1 MKASSNDEAEDLRER
16 ESIGGVIEVSCITS
30 RCSGKT
36 LWSEDAVVRFTE
48 GNSICDFAVG
58 QRFVIEGG
66 RKKAVCVF
74 FVSPRF
80 SRSHRIL

>member
-36 LWSEDAVVRFTE
+36 L
-48 GNSICDFAVG
+48 
-58 QRFVIEGG
+58 
-66 RKKAVCVF
+66 
-74 FVSPRF
+74 
-80 SRSHRIL
+80 